1 MSSTAADPW
10 SDGADVVG
18 PAAGAAPAPAAG
30 TAIAAGPADVV
41 GPADGAAGTVL
52 ADGVDPG
59 VAADRAD
66 GPDPAVG
73 QPSYLQPGTARRGA
87 TDAERRALAS
97 VLRLRI
103 LRLCLYEP
111 LTNREIAQRLDRN
124 PATVLHHVRTL
135 ADQGFLVAG
144 QPRRGRRGSREIPYR
159 ATGKSWTLDLVEPA
173 AASGSPAGSNTL
185 LRAFLAEVALV
196 PESEVDASRLGLQ
209 LSDEHTDEL
218 RVRLAALLDEFARR
232 PQDPGGRRWSLFL
245 AVHPEP

>member
-1 MSSTAADPW
+1 VRSAGSAE
-10 SDGADVVG
+10 
-18 PAAGAAPAPAAG
+18 GAAHVQAA
-30 TAIAAGPADVV
+30 AQVQAAAFVDDATDDPLPEDPL
-41 GPADGAAGTVL
+41 PADGRNVS
-52 ADGVDPG
+52 DH
-59 VAADRAD
+59 
-66 GPDPAVG
+66 PDPVAG
-73 QPSYLQPGTARRGA
+73 QPHFLQPGTARRGA

-111 LTNREIAQRLDRN
+111 LTNRQIAQRLDRN

-159 ATGKSWTLDLVEPA
+159 ATGKSWTLELAEPA
-173 AASGSPAGSNTL
+173 ATSGAAAGSNTL
-185 LRAFLAEVALV
+185 LRTILAEVALV

-209 LSDEHTDEL
+209 LSDEHTEEL
-218 RVRLAALLDEFARR
+218 RSRLAAVLDEFARR

-245 AVHPEP
+245 AFHPEP